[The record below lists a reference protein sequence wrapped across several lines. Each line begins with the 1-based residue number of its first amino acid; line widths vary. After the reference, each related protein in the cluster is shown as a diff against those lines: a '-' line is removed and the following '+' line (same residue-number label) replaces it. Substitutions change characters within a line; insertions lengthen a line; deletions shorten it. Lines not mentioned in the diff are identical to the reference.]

1 MMKTSGEEFPAETVG
16 IKVPAGDE
24 ARQEKEHRDT
34 KEWLGGRL
42 ACRNGCEET

>member
-24 ARQEKEHRDT
+24 ARQEKRT
-34 KEWLGGRL
+34 PGCQRVAWGAVSVQEWL
-42 ACRNGCEET
+42 